1 MPNKHMLYEIFSLCF
16 AEQWLCEAL
25 GNIRGDFE
33 KEYQFISNLL
43 KIVMLTG
50 MLSMLLYPIILK

>member
-33 KEYQFISNLL
+33 KEYQFIFSLGQSYETT
-43 KIVMLTG
+43 KINAGQLVGFAFT
-50 MLSMLLYPIILK
+50 